1 MPSFV
6 GVETLETNPRV
17 PKLLQSAERYQ
28 AFSIPHVLEGR
39 GPVLFKILRVLNIVD
54 FCGASGRE
62 VERIERTE
70 AGVSQLGEQK

>member
-1 MPSFV
+1 MVRGYRTEKFV
-6 GVETLETNPRV
+6 FRIALVII
-17 PKLLQSAERYQ
+17 SARM
-28 AFSIPHVLEGR
+28 V
-39 GPVLFKILRVLNIVD
+39 FKILRVFNIVD